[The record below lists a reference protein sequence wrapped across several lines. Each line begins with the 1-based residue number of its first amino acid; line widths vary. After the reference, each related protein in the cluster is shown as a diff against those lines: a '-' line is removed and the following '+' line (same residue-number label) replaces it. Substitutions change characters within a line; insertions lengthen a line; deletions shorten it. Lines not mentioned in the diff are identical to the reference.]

1 MWNINCFLNYHL
13 LNHIATDV
21 IWKQDNNLN
30 PVVLTSDLQIFPVL
44 GNDCGRSVQMLMT
57 STYPKPLT
65 RASGTFMPRHMEDTG
80 YYLAPLSRTVNAFP
94 AELQKVLLPKPQCHQ
109 YISPALL
116 IIHNIISLSG
126 MHSSKILPLST
137 TALFQRPFFCT
148 FCEMVVALG
157 PREMAV
163 IELHSNQRRDLIDF
177 PTHSTLMVS
186 SRHKILISPLHSEIP
201 QPLSL
206 CLWCYLC
213 ARPPGRAPLSQRW
226 GTW

>member
-30 PVVLTSDLQIFPVL
+30 PVVFNIWSPDYFQRLEMIVGDQYKCSGPALTQNHWPECEYLELLVHSCQSTWKIL
-44 GNDCGRSVQMLMT
+44 GIIWHFYQELSMHSQLSYRRSYHPNPSVT
-57 STYPKPLT
+57 STFL
-65 RASGTFMPRHMEDTG
+65 
-80 YYLAPLSRTVNAFP
+80 
-94 AELQKVLLPKPQCHQ
+94 
-109 YISPALL
+109 PALF

-148 FCEMVVALG
+148 SCEMVVALG
-157 PREMAV
+157 PRETAV
-163 IELHSNQRRDLIDF
+163 IELHSNQRRHLIDF

-186 SRHKILISPLHSEIP
+186 SRHKIPH
-201 QPLSL
+201 
-206 CLWCYLC
+206 
-213 ARPPGRAPLSQRW
+213 
-226 GTW
+226 